1 MSEIFGKVID
11 QELQFMF
18 TVISLVIEKES
29 QGEELKTKD
38 DRLKVL

>member
-1 MSEIFGKVID
+1 MSEFFGKVID

-29 QGEELKTKD
+29 QREELETKD
-38 DRLKVL
+38 GGSKVL